1 MLSEIEVKEL
11 VFEIIKKLLPD
22 KTTAVNG
29 DMSLIGSEGIFDSMG
44 LVELCVNLEDKASE
58 LGFEFDWTSDSAMS
72 RTHSMFRTAESLA
85 TEFVNQMAPE

>member
-1 MLSEIEVKEL
+1 VLSEIEVKEL
-11 VFEIIKKLLPD
+11 VFEIINKLLPD
-22 KTTAVNG
+22 KTITING
-29 DMSLIGSEGIFDSMG
+29 DMPLIGSEGIFDSMG